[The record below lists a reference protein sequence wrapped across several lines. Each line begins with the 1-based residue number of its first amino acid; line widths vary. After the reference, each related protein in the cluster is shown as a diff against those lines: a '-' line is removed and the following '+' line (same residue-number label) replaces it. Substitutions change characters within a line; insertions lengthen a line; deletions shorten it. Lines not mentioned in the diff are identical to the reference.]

1 MAVVKLGKELR
12 EEIIKSAKNIFKAKY
27 DAAKKELEDS
37 KLGDE
42 VYNLVMQPYQ
52 HHVSQLP
59 SEFFAKADEFQIEV
73 DNVTVKF
80 HLNGKK
86 PWFRD
91 QMPENRY
98 AKLTNSYY
106 NYHLTLKK
114 DNPEFDEY
122 LGKVRLFKEKSQMIN
137 QNEKNFVGG
146 ITKVLDA
153 YTTLAPA
160 LKALPALWDLLP
172 DDTKD
177 KHKEVVERKKTKA
190 EDIDIDFGSIAS
202 TIIANKLGA

>member
-12 EEIIKSAKNIFKAKY
+12 EEIIHRAKNIFKAKHG
-27 DAAKKELEDS
+27 AAKKELEDS
-37 KLGDE
+37 KFGDK

-59 SEFFAKADEFQIEV
+59 DEFFAKADEFHIDA
-73 DNVTVKF
+73 DNVIVKF
-80 HLNGKK
+80 HLSGKK
-86 PWFRD
+86 PWFRE

-98 AKLTNSYY
+98 VKLSNSYY
-106 NYHLTLKK
+106 NYQLTLKK

-122 LGKVRLFKEKSQMIN
+122 FGKVRFFKEKSQMISE
-137 QNEKNFVGG
+137 NERNFVDG

-190 EDIDIDFGSIAS
+190 EDIDIDFGSITS